1 MEFKG
6 ISKTFSTVGDKQ
18 YETIGAF
25 WDELSGIYGRE
36 RLRGLGY
43 GWTDTSIEYVIGL
56 INCEIEGWNAN
67 VKLPDVGWEYV
78 SGRTEK
84 LGEIY
89 SNIYK
94 DGPLTYEIEMFDDTG
109 NCRIAFYR
117 EANMGGV
124 MNNIFVN
131 TRSSIKLTGTKT
143 IYFDPLEIDGAP
155 HDADLIFITHEH
167 YDHFS
172 PDDIRKVVKEDT
184 QIIVPVGMLAMVRE
198 SQFPVQTFH
207 GLLPGQTQEY
217 EGVKCQGI
225 PAYNI
230 DKPFHPQS
238 NDWLG
243 YLVELDGKT
252 YYAMGDTDV
261 IPEAVSVDADVVFVP
276 IGGKYTM
283 DASEAAEFINGK
295 KRGLVVPIHYGDSG
309 VGDTFVRLLRPEI
322 EVQRFW

>member
-1 MEFKG
+1 M
-6 ISKTFSTVGDKQ
+6 DK
-18 YETIGAF
+18 
-25 WDELSGIYGRE
+25 IY
-36 RLRGLGY
+36 
-43 GWTDTSIEYVIGL
+43 
-56 INCEIEGWNAN
+56 
-67 VKLPDVGWEYV
+67 
-78 SGRTEK
+78 
-84 LGEIY
+84 
-89 SNIYK
+89 
-94 DGPLTYEIEMFDDTG
+94 
-109 NCRIAFYR
+109 
-117 EANMGGV
+117 
-124 MNNIFVN
+124 VN
-131 TRSSIKLTGTKT
+131 TRSSIKLTGTQT
-143 IYFDPLEIDGAP
+143 IYFDPLEIEGAP

-167 YDHFS
+167 YDHYS
-172 PDDIRKVVKEDT
+172 PDDIRKVLKKDT
-184 QIIVPVGMLAMVRE
+184 QMIVPLGMLAMVRE

-207 GLLPGQTQEY
+207 GLFPGQTWEY

-230 DKPFHPQS
+230 DKPFHPKS